1 MAHAGRSRAH
11 ATEMGNIHAR
21 IVGRGLR
28 SSDCTP
34 HFVYVSPALCCVQT
48 ATAVTRDTH
57 TLLRIEPALFEW
69 IGNWLAGELQE
80 VGPAF
85 LTVSM
90 YGRVDEHVD
99 GSHRSANCAAL
110 ASRSMKRTSQV

>member
-1 MAHAGRSRAH
+1 MTHAADHARAH

-34 HFVYVSPALCCVQT
+34 HFVYVSPALRCVQT
-48 ATAVTRDTH
+48 ATAVTRDMH
-57 TLLRIEPALFEW
+57 TLLRVEPALFEW
-69 IGNWLAGELQE
+69 IGDWLAGELQR

-85 LTVSM
+85 LTVSV
-90 YGRVDEHVD
+90 RARE
-99 GSHRSANCAAL
+99 
-110 ASRSMKRTSQV
+110 